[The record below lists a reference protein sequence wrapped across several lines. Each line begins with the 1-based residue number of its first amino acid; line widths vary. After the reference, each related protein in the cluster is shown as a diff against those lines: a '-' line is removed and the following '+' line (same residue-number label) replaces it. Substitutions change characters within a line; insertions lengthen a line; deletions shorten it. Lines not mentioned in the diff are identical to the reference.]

1 MASVTG
7 VLAIVV
13 LATANATPL
22 LRNSVTL
29 SLVDASD
36 AAAANSKE
44 VLNEKIRDY
53 RAVNPNFSEENCG
66 NMYATKQKLGSAVP
80 PSDFVTGCDEV
91 CSRAKA
97 MKEYWGSGEMADFA
111 CKHSKAFGCVWDGTP
126 PVTPA
131 DIGC

>member
-80 PSDFVTGCDEV
+80 PTDFVIGCDKV
-91 CSRAKA
+91 CGKVKE
-97 MKEYWGSGEMADFA
+97 MKEYWGTGEMAAYA
-111 CKHSKAFGCVWDGTP
+111 CKNAKAYGCVWDGTP
-126 PVTPA
+126 PLTA
-131 DIGC
+131 SDI